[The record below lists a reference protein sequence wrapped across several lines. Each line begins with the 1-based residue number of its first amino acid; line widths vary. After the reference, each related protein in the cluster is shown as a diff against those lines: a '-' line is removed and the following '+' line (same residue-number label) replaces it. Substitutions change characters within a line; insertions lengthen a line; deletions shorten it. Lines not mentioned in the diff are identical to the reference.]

1 MDGFPE
7 VSDDQTDILQPD
19 FDKKVDKELE
29 PNPRLSIFAGLRLDE
44 SDANNNS

>member
-1 MDGFPE
+1 MDGFTY

-19 FDKKVDKELE
+19 LDKKVDKEVE
-29 PNPRLSIFAGLRLDE
+29 PTPKLSIFAGIRLDE